1 MKSIG
6 IVGASG
12 YTGEELTKI
21 LIKHPKV
28 NIKALTSNSFVG
40 QNVNDVFKLDKK
52 IDQVF
57 LEPKVE
63 NLIDCDLVFFA
74 TPNGIAMKMA
84 KELLENEIKI
94 IDISADFRINN
105 KEIWEKWYQMKH
117 ASPEYLK
124 SAIYGLPELPG
135 QKDKI
140 KNAQIVANPG
150 CFPTSALLAI
160 LPICKS
166 LSEQKIILDSKSGIS
181 GAGRNLNQSKL
192 FAEGYDNFQAYAVEC
207 HRHYP
212 EMLQVIN
219 DYNKQ
224 LDILFVPHLSSMK
237 RGIFSTLYMKLNYNE
252 VDKITKQYKEFYQD
266 CKFIKI
272 LESNSFPKI
281 SDVEET
287 NNCHISIHQTSSNKK
302 DQNLVILSVLD
313 NLIKGASGQA
323 VQNMNIMFQFDE
335 STALT

>member
-117 ASPEYLK
+117 
-124 SAIYGLPELPG
+124 GWV
-135 QKDKI
+135 Q
-140 KNAQIVANPG
+140 
-150 CFPTSALLAI
+150 ALL
-160 LPICKS
+160 
-166 LSEQKIILDSKSGIS
+166 
-181 GAGRNLNQSKL
+181 
-192 FAEGYDNFQAYAVEC
+192 
-207 HRHYP
+207 
-212 EMLQVIN
+212 
-219 DYNKQ
+219 
-224 LDILFVPHLSSMK
+224 
-237 RGIFSTLYMKLNYNE
+237 
-252 VDKITKQYKEFYQD
+252 
-266 CKFIKI
+266 
-272 LESNSFPKI
+272 
-281 SDVEET
+281 
-287 NNCHISIHQTSSNKK
+287 
-302 DQNLVILSVLD
+302 
-313 NLIKGASGQA
+313 
-323 VQNMNIMFQFDE
+323 
-335 STALT
+335 